1 MLTRLFFRGRT
12 RAIAPALETIFAD
25 LDSHMLNDMGLL
37 RDPANRLMRA
47 PAEFYGYDVTKFG
60 KGFANEFEGPKAA

>member
-25 LDSHMLNDMGLL
+25 LDSHLLSDIGLL
-37 RDPANRLMRA
+37 RDPANRLMRL
-47 PAEFYGYDVTKFG
+47 PAEFYGADLG
-60 KGFANEFEGPKAA
+60 GRRFANDFEGPKAA

>member
-12 RAIAPALETIFAD
+12 RAIAPRLETIFAD
-25 LDSHMLNDMGLL
+25 YDAHMLNDMGLL

-47 PAEFYGYDVTKFG
+47 PAEFYGYDLTK
-60 KGFANEFEGPKAA
+60 FEGPKAA